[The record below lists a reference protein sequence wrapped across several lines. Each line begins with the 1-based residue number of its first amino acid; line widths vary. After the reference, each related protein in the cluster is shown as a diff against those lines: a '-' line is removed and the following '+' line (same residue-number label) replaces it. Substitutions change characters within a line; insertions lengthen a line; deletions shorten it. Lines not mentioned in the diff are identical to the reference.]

1 MRIIQRAVG
10 QIELRRMPWAL
21 VVVAL
26 ALTCVGA
33 LFITSAHSYTLGV
46 KHLVFSG
53 VGLVAFLCM
62 TLFDYRHFAGVS
74 LHLYILGVASL
85 AALPFFG
92 VTVNNARRWYDLGV
106 VHMQPS
112 EPMKLLLIIA
122 LAEYFAYRRESHGLR
137 SIIPPLILTLVPML
151 LIARQPDF
159 GTAMMLAPVFA
170 VMAFIGKVRLRT
182 LGILSAAGVI
192 LLAAVWFAP
201 GVLKPY
207 QRSRLKS
214 FIDPKAN
221 PHSSASYNARQAT
234 LAISSGGLHGQG
246 WARGRLNRLGR
257 IPERHTDFIFPVIA
271 EEWGFWKSSLVISL
285 YLVIIALL
293 ARITMQSRDRFGKL
307 IAGGVLALFAS
318 QSLMHLA
325 IALRLAPITGLTLPL
340 VSYGGSSLVTIF
352 AAFGLASSVAIR
364 KSIVFSEDR

>member
-1 MRIIQRAVG
+1 MEIIRRAVG
-10 QIELRRMPWAL
+10 QIEIRRMPWAL
-21 VVVAL
+21 IVVSVAL
-26 ALTCVGA
+26 TFIGA
-33 LFITSAHSYTLGV
+33 LFITSAHSYGLGI
-46 KHLVFSG
+46 KHLVFTG
-53 VGLVAFLCM
+53 IGLVAFLFM
-62 TLFDYRHFAGVS
+62 SLFDYRHFAGSS
-74 LHLYILGVASL
+74 LHLYVLGVASL

-106 VHMQPS
+106 VHVQPS
-112 EPMKLLLIIA
+112 EPVKLVLVMA

-159 GTAMMLAPVFA
+159 GTAMMLTPVFI
-170 VMAFIGKVRLRT
+170 VMAFVGKVRLRT
-182 LGILSAAGVI
+182 LAILTAAGVVF
-192 LLAAVWFAP
+192 LAAIWFAP

-214 FIDPKAN
+214 FINPEAN

-271 EEWGFWKSSLVISL
+271 EEWGFWKSSLVICL
-285 YLVIIALL
+285 YLVIMALL
-293 ARITMQSRDRFGKL
+293 ARITIHTRDRFGKL
-307 IAGGVLALFAS
+307 IAAGILALFAS
-318 QSLMHLA
+318 QTLLHLA

-340 VSYGGSSLVTIF
+340 ISYGGSSLVTTF
-352 AAFGLASSVAIR
+352 AGFGLASSVAIR
-364 KSIVFSEDR
+364 KSIVFSDQD